1 VTPVNPTFRLET
13 ERLSMR
19 WLTLEDADLMLSVWN
34 DPAFIQHV
42 GDRGIRSID
51 EAHETLA
58 NGAFKL
64 YEDYG
69 YGPYRVALTSDGTAI
84 GTCGLFRREGFDDP
98 DIGYSILP
106 EFCGRGYAYE
116 AACSVLEY
124 ARSELQLPRIRAF
137 ISPGNAASI
146 GLAEKLGL
154 QFERA
159 ARLAGEDE
167 DARLY
172 SMAMQD

>member
-1 VTPVNPTFRLET
+1 MTPVNSTFRLET
-13 ERLSMR
+13 ERLTMR
-19 WLTLEDADLMLSVWN
+19 WLTLEDAELMLSVWN

-42 GDRGIRSID
+42 GDRGIRTID
-51 EAHETLA
+51 EAHDTLA

-64 YEDYG
+64 YEYHG
-69 YGPYRVALTSDGTAI
+69 YGPYRVALASEDTAI

-116 AACSVLEY
+116 AASSVLEY
-124 ARSELQLPRIRAF
+124 ARSVLQLPRITAF
-137 ISPGNAASI
+137 VSPRNVASI

-154 QFERA
+154 RFERM

-167 DARLY
+167 DVSLY
-172 SMAMQD
+172 SLAMQD